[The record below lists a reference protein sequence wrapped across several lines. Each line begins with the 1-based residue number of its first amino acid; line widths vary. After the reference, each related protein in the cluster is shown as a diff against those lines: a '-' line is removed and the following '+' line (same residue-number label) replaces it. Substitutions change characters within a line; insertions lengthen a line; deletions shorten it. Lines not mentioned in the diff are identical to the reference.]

1 MFKKKPT
8 VKPAAPIRS
17 SDRRKLVTGIITDF
31 NIPLPST
38 PVAAP
43 PPSTTDAGPTPE
55 EPTAASSSTTP
66 TIDPAIT
73 ALRNTLL
80 PESTVAA
87 KFTTTLGPQLT
98 PVNGIIYSG
107 VHADSS
113 VLTDGKTRPLWVKS
127 DEGWFPS
134 VYTCWEAVRY
144 EVLPVVYTHDAV
156 MEKVYGGADLMMP
169 GVLGVRRAGGAGGVK
184 AGEMV
189 GVADYK
195 RENVVLAVGV
205 AEADIESGGGRG
217 GKGKAVR
224 ILHWFGD
231 ELWGLGG
238 GGVAPPESLEVAA
251 ATAAVDVD
259 VVEGEGRQDGGV
271 SLEGLKI
278 EEEAVG
284 ESSKSAGK
292 RVEKE
297 ESDDEPAF
305 PDMTTGEIDS
315 AFRDALVYSLH
326 SVLASPERASNAHH
340 SLNFPLTSSYVL
352 ANLITPKLP
361 NLQNPNY
368 SIQKTSWKKIQ
379 KMLKQMDKDDLLKI
393 KERGGDVLVYAVNWD
408 SPRIANFTPYPI
420 ITPKPK
426 KKPVDESAAG
436 PSSSSGPSGSST
448 AIKVV
453 ELYKPPA
460 KLNTIY
466 EVTDVST
473 KAFYT
478 SWQVRDTLYKYFI
491 SPTPSDP
498 SETLVSSTNAR
509 MVTLNPLLSNLLL
522 DDAKDAKLLK
532 SGSATRDL
540 LAERFLKLHQQYY
553 AIVSPSGEESKPKSG
568 QPPKITITLESRQG
582 KKVVTRIK
590 GLEVFGVDVG
600 KFMDELKS
608 VAASSVTKGPIEGGG
623 KAAEGMVEVM
633 VQGDKS
639 GEVDKLLVK
648 AGIRKGDMVVD
659 NKLKKKK

>member
-38 PVAAP
+38 TSTANTAA
-43 PPSTTDAGPTPE
+43 AEPTPE
-55 EPTAASSSTTP
+55 EPTAGSSTNN
-66 TIDPAIT
+66 TIDPAVT
-73 ALRNTLL
+73 ALRNALL

-87 KFTTTLGPQLT
+87 KFTTTLGPQLS

-107 VHADSS
+107 VHHDSTI
-113 VLTDGKTRPLWVKS
+113 LTDGKTRPLWVKS

-134 VYTCWEAVRY
+134 VYTCWEAAKY

-169 GVLGVRRAGGAGGVK
+169 GVFGVRRPGSNGGVK
-184 AGEMV
+184 AGEIV
-189 GVADYK
+189 GVADYQK
-195 RENVVLAVGV
+195 ENVVLAVGV
-205 AEADIESGGGRG
+205 AETDIESGGGRG

-224 ILHWFGD
+224 VLHWVGD

-238 GGVAPPESLEVAA
+238 SGVNPPEILDVA
-251 ATAAVDVD
+251 TTTVVDVTG
-259 VVEGEGRQDGGV
+259 EGERQDGGV
-271 SLEGLKI
+271 SLEGLNI
-278 EEEAVG
+278 EEEVVG
-284 ESSKSAGK
+284 ESSKSAEK

-305 PDMTTGEIDS
+305 PDMTTNEIDS
-315 AFRDALVYSLH
+315 AFRDALIYSLH
-326 SVLASPERASNAHH
+326 AILNSPERASNAHH
-340 SLNFPLTSSYVL
+340 SLNFPLPSSYVL
-352 ANLITPKLP
+352 ANLIIPKLP
-361 NLQNPNY
+361 NTQNPNY

-379 KMLKQMDKDDLLKI
+379 KMLKQMDKEDLLKI
-393 KERGGDVLVYAVNWD
+393 KERGGDVFVYAVNWD
-408 SPRIANFTPYPI
+408 SPRLTNFTPYPI
-420 ITPKPK
+420 VTPKPK
-426 KKPVDESAAG
+426 KKPVDESVAG
-436 PSSSSGPSGSST
+436 PSSSSSSSSST
-448 AIKVV
+448 AVKVV
-453 ELYKPPA
+453 ELYKAPA
-460 KLNTIY
+460 KLNTLY
-466 EVTDVST
+466 EATGVSS

-478 SWQVRDTLYKYFI
+478 SSQVRDTLYKYFT

-509 MVTLNPLLSNLLL
+509 IITLNPLLSNLLL
-522 DDAKDAKLLK
+522 DDTKDARLLH

-540 LAERFLKLHQQYY
+540 LAERFLRLHQQYY
-553 AIVSPSGEESKPKSG
+553 TIISPSGEESKPKSG

-623 KAAEGMVEVM
+623 KAAEGLVEVM

-639 GEVDKLLVK
+639 TEVDKLLVK
-648 AGIRKGDMVVD
+648 AGIRKADVVVD

>member
-38 PVAAP
+38 T
-43 PPSTTDAGPTPE
+43 STTNTTTAAEPTSE
-55 EPTAASSSTTP
+55 EPTAGSSTNN
-66 TIDPAIT
+66 TIDPAVT

-87 KFTTTLGPQLT
+87 KFTTTLGPQLS

-107 VHADSS
+107 VHHDSTI
-113 VLTDGKTRPLWVKS
+113 LTDGKTRPLWVKS

-134 VYTCWEAVRY
+134 VYTCWEAVKY
-144 EVLPVVYTHDAV
+144 EVLPVVFTHDAV

-169 GVLGVRRAGGAGGVK
+169 GVFGVRRAGSDGGVK
-184 AGEMV
+184 AGEIV

-195 RENVVLAVGV
+195 KENVVLAVGV
-205 AEADIESGGGRG
+205 AETDIDSGGGRG

-224 ILHWFGD
+224 VLHWVGD

-238 GGVAPPESLEVAA
+238 SGVNPPEILEI
-251 ATAAVDVD
+251 ATAAPADVT
-259 VVEGEGRQDGGV
+259 GEEQGQDGGV
-271 SLEGLKI
+271 SLEGLNI
-278 EEEAVG
+278 EEEVVG

-305 PDMTTGEIDS
+305 PDMTTNEIDN
-315 AFRDALVYSLH
+315 AFRDALIYSLH
-326 SVLASPERASNAHH
+326 AVLASPERASNAHH

-352 ANLITPKLP
+352 ANLIIPKLP
-361 NLQNPNY
+361 NIQNPNY

-379 KMLKQMDKDDLLKI
+379 KMLKQMDKEDILKI
-393 KERGGDVLVYAVNWD
+393 KERGGDVFVYAVNWD
-408 SPRIANFTPYPI
+408 STRLTNFTPYPI
-420 ITPKPK
+420 VTPKPK

-436 PSSSSGPSGSST
+436 PSSGPSSGSST

-460 KLNTIY
+460 KLNVLY
-466 EVTDVST
+466 EATGVPS

-478 SWQVRDTLYKYFI
+478 SSQVRDTLYKYFT

-509 MVTLNPLLSNLLL
+509 MITLNPLLSNLLL
-522 DDAKDAKLLK
+522 DDTKDARLLH

-540 LAERFLKLHQQYY
+540 LAERFLRLHQQYY
-553 AIVSPSGEESKPKSG
+553 TIISPSGEESKPKSG

-600 KFMDELKS
+600 KFVDELKS

-623 KAAEGMVEVM
+623 KAAEGFVEVM

-639 GEVDKLLVK
+639 AEVDKLLIK
-648 AGIRKGDMVVD
+648 AGIRKGDVVVD

>member
-38 PVAAP
+38 T
-43 PPSTTDAGPTPE
+43 STTNTAAAEPTPE
-55 EPTAASSSTTP
+55 EPTAGSSTNN
-66 TIDPAIT
+66 TIDPAVT
-73 ALRNTLL
+73 ALRNALL

-87 KFTTTLGPQLT
+87 KFTTTLGPQLS

-107 VHADSS
+107 VHHDSTI
-113 VLTDGKTRPLWVKS
+113 LTDGKTRPLWVKS

-134 VYTCWEAVRY
+134 VYTCWEAVKY

-169 GVLGVRRAGGAGGVK
+169 GVFGVRRPGGDGGVK
-184 AGEMV
+184 AGEIV

-195 RENVVLAVGV
+195 KENVVLAVGV
-205 AEADIESGGGRG
+205 AETDIESGGGRG

-224 ILHWFGD
+224 VLHWVGD

-238 GGVAPPESLEVAA
+238 SGVNPPEILEVATT
-251 ATAAVDVD
+251 TAADVAGE
-259 VVEGEGRQDGGV
+259 VEGQDGGV
-271 SLEGLKI
+271 SLEGLSI
-278 EEEAVG
+278 EEEVVG
-284 ESSKSAGK
+284 ESSKSAEK

-305 PDMTTGEIDS
+305 PDMTTNEIDS
-315 AFRDALVYSLH
+315 AFRDALIYSLH
-326 SVLASPERASNAHH
+326 AILNSPERVSNAHH
-340 SLNFPLTSSYVL
+340 SLNFPLPSSYVL
-352 ANLITPKLP
+352 ANLIIPKLP
-361 NLQNPNY
+361 NTQNPNY
-368 SIQKTSWKKIQ
+368 SIQKTSWKKVQ
-379 KMLKQMDKDDLLKI
+379 KMLKQMDKEDLLKI
-393 KERGGDVLVYAVNWD
+393 KERGGDVFVYAVNWD
-408 SPRIANFTPYPI
+408 SPRLANFTPYPI
-420 ITPKPK
+420 VTPKPK

-436 PSSSSGPSGSST
+436 PSSSSSSGSST

-460 KLNTIY
+460 KLNILY
-466 EVTDVST
+466 EAAGVSS

-478 SWQVRDTLYKYFI
+478 SSQVRDTLYKYFT

-498 SETLVSSTNAR
+498 LETLVSSTNAR

-522 DDAKDAKLLK
+522 DDTKDARLLH

-540 LAERFLKLHQQYY
+540 LAERFLRLHQQYY
-553 AIVSPSGEESKPKSG
+553 TIISPSGEGSKPKSG

-623 KAAEGMVEVM
+623 KAAEGLVEVM

-639 GEVDKLLVK
+639 AEVDKLLVK
-648 AGIRKGDMVVD
+648 AGIRKADVVVD

>member
-31 NIPLPST
+31 NIPLPTS
-38 PVAAP
+38 P
-43 PPSTTDAGPTPE
+43 PPPPPATTTADQSEPTTSTTE
-55 EPTAASSSTTP
+55 EPSTSTTN
-66 TIDPAIT
+66 TIDPAVT
-73 ALRNTLL
+73 ALRNALL

-87 KFTTTLGPQLT
+87 KFTTTLGPQLS

-107 VHADSS
+107 VHHDSAT
-113 VLTDGKTRPLWVKS
+113 LTDGKTRPLWVKS

-134 VYTCWEAVRY
+134 VYTCWEAVKY
-144 EVLPVVYTHDAV
+144 DVLPVVYTHDAV
-156 MEKVYGGADLMMP
+156 IDKVYGGADLMIP
-169 GVLGVRRAGGAGGVK
+169 GVLGVRRGGSDGAVK
-184 AGEMV
+184 AGEIV

-195 RENVVLAVGV
+195 KEHVVLAVGV
-205 AEADIESGGGRG
+205 AEADLDSSGGRG

-224 ILHWFGD
+224 ILHWAGD

-238 GGVAPPESLEVAA
+238 SGVGPPENLEVAT
-251 ATAAVDVD
+251 ATTEASID
-259 VVEGEGRQDGGV
+259 EGHDGGV
-271 SLEGLKI
+271 SLEGLNI
-278 EEEAVG
+278 GEETVG

-292 RVEKE
+292 QVEKE
-297 ESDDEPAF
+297 ESDEEPAF
-305 PDMTTGEIDS
+305 PDMTTNEIDN
-315 AFRDALVYSLH
+315 AFRDALLYSLH
-326 SVLASPERASNAHH
+326 SVLNAPERASNAHH
-340 SLNFPLTSSYVL
+340 SLNFPLPSSYVL
-352 ANLITPKLP
+352 ANLIIPKLP

-379 KMLKQMDKDDLLKI
+379 KMLKQMDKEDLLKI
-393 KERGGDVLVYAVNWD
+393 KERGGDVFVYAVNWD
-408 SPRIANFTPYPI
+408 SNRLANFTPYPV

-436 PSSSSGPSGSST
+436 PSSSGGSSSST

-453 ELYKPPA
+453 ELYKAPA
-460 KLNTIY
+460 KLNPIY
-466 EVTDVST
+466 EVTGVSS

-478 SWQVRDTLYKYFI
+478 SSQVRDTLYKYFV
-491 SPTPSDP
+491 SPTPADQ

-509 MVTLNPLLSNLLL
+509 MITLNPLLSNLLL
-522 DDAKDAKLLK
+522 DDAKDARLLS
-532 SGSATRDL
+532 SGTATRDL
-540 LAERFLKLHQQYY
+540 LAERFLRLHQQYY
-553 AIVSPSGEESKPKSG
+553 TIVSPTGEESKPKSG

-590 GLEVFGVDVG
+590 GLEIFGVDVG
-600 KFMDELKS
+600 KFMDDLKS

-639 GEVDKLLVK
+639 TEVDKLLVK
-648 AGIRKGDMVVD
+648 AGIRKGDVAVD